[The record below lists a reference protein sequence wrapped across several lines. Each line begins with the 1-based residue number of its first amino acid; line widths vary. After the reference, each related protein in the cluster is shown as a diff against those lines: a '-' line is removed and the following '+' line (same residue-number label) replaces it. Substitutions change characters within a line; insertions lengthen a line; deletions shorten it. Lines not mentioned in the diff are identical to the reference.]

1 MTILID
7 DPLISAM
14 AIDRVLPLHE
24 SARRL
29 RELYPQCP
37 RVYGVAVL
45 GDVSV
50 RRWWPLTSALSTDRL
65 QAMFDAAAMD
75 MDRRSA
81 ARQLAATL
89 VHTVIGRV
97 VALVVLEA
105 RAWDTGLENLWVH
118 VDSDGVIDWAGVVDP
133 TVRVLSDDPNVA
145 DSDGVVRL
153 PSEAALTT
161 WVAHRSHRTLEP
173 LFAKLHAVS
182 GGALPIATMWHI
194 VGSMVVAAATQV
206 PQLAG
211 ADELA
216 AMRRGQAVLDALVG
230 FGLPVRGL
238 SAARRGRAQPLAKL
252 GQPCLCCLHRAINDR
267 DGVLRAAVTP
277 GLFDRR
283 APCIKHGARLYL
295 EVASTAAARPQSLV
309 KWYIRYESLPRC
321 SSRYISVPG
330 APANSAA
337 EGTAGTAGTWRPTR
351 SRYRG
356 ELLSSPRSTSALI
369 SRFDSIRIGRAAS
382 AASHASYS
390 RNPRKSA

>member
-29 RELYPQCP
+29 RELYSQCP

-65 QAMFDAAAMD
+65 QTMFDAAAMD

-118 VDSDGVIDWAGVVDP
+118 VDSDRVIDWAGVVDP
-133 TVRVLSDDPNVA
+133 TVRVLPDDPYVA
-145 DSDGVVRL
+145 DDDGDCLRDGVVRL

-161 WVAHRSHRTLEP
+161 WVAHRSHRTLET

-182 GGALPIATMWHI
+182 GGAISIATMWHI
-194 VGSMVVAAATQV
+194 VGSMVVATATQV

-211 ADELA
+211 ADELT

-230 FGLPVRGL
+230 FGLPVRGP
-238 SAARRGRAQPLAKL
+238 SAPRRRTRTS
-252 GQPCLCCLHRAINDR
+252 CDI
-267 DGVLRAAVTP
+267 RAALP
-277 GLFDRR
+277 MLLASSDR
-283 APCIKHGARLYL
+283 
-295 EVASTAAARPQSLV
+295 
-309 KWYIRYESLPRC
+309 
-321 SSRYISVPG
+321 
-330 APANSAA
+330 
-337 EGTAGTAGTWRPTR
+337 
-351 SRYRG
+351 
-356 ELLSSPRSTSALI
+356 
-369 SRFDSIRIGRAAS
+369 
-382 AASHASYS
+382 
-390 RNPRKSA
+390 

>member
-24 SARRL
+24 SSRRL

-45 GDVSV
+45 ADVSV
-50 RRWWPLTSALSTDRL
+50 RRWWPLESAVSTGRL
-65 QAMFDAAAMD
+65 QAMFDAAATD
-75 MDRRSA
+75 MDHRGA

-89 VHTVIGRV
+89 VHTVIGRA

-118 VDSDGVIDWAGVVDP
+118 VDSDGVVDWAGVVDP
-133 TVRVLSDDPNVA
+133 TVRVLPDDPYFT
-145 DSDGVVRL
+145 DDDGDCLRDGVVRL

-161 WVAHRSHRTLEP
+161 WVAHRCHRTLES

-182 GGALPIATMWHI
+182 GAAIPIAAMWHI
-194 VGSMVVAAATQV
+194 VGSMVVATATQV

-211 ADELA
+211 TDDLA

-238 SAARRGRAQPLAKL
+238 P
-252 GQPCLCCLHRAINDR
+252 
-267 DGVLRAAVTP
+267 
-277 GLFDRR
+277 
-283 APCIKHGARLYL
+283 
-295 EVASTAAARPQSLV
+295 AARPRTRATLCE
-309 KWYIRYESLPRC
+309 IRTALPMLLA
-321 SSRYISVPG
+321 SS
-330 APANSAA
+330 
-337 EGTAGTAGTWRPTR
+337 
-351 SRYRG
+351 
-356 ELLSSPRSTSALI
+356 
-369 SRFDSIRIGRAAS
+369 D
-382 AASHASYS
+382 
-390 RNPRKSA
+390 K

>member
-1 MTILID
+1 MTITID
-7 DPLISAM
+7 DPLIAAM

-24 SARRL
+24 SSRRL

-45 GDVSV
+45 ADVSV
-50 RRWWPLTSALSTDRL
+50 RRWWPLASALSTDRL
-65 QAMFDAAAMD
+65 QAMFDAAIVD

-133 TVRVLSDDPNVA
+133 TVRVLPDDPCA
-145 DSDGVVRL
+145 SAGLADGVVRL

-161 WVAHRSHRTLEP
+161 WVAHRCHRTLEP

-182 GGALPIATMWHI
+182 GAALPIAAMWHI
-194 VGSMVVAAATQV
+194 VGSMVVASATQV

-211 ADELA
+211 ADELT

-238 SAARRGRAQPLAKL
+238 SAARTRRRGTS
-252 GQPCLCCLHRAINDR
+252 CEI
-267 DGVLRAAVTP
+267 RAALP
-277 GLFDRR
+277 ML
-283 APCIKHGARLYL
+283 L
-295 EVASTAAARPQSLV
+295 ASSD
-309 KWYIRYESLPRC
+309 E
-321 SSRYISVPG
+321 
-330 APANSAA
+330 
-337 EGTAGTAGTWRPTR
+337 
-351 SRYRG
+351 
-356 ELLSSPRSTSALI
+356 
-369 SRFDSIRIGRAAS
+369 
-382 AASHASYS
+382 
-390 RNPRKSA
+390 